1 MKTTRML
8 KLKNISP
15 QFKVR
20 LDNLMREFCAAKRYS
35 YNRLINGLD
44 QNETNKLLQRVFR
57 LNKRYS
63 EDATLQ
69 AKTIIDSQKELLALY
84 LEETKA
90 KLIKTRRKIETY
102 KTGKKTPQK
111 VDLKTCLEGLGFRVK
126 KLEQKQTELQN
137 HIDNHTIPPA
147 IFGGKKN
154 FRARTKGHI
163 TNQEWKDLRTNQL
176 YSRGDKTKKGNL
188 NTRITEQN
196 DRFYLE
202 IADSLNIKPNNRSP
216 RIKAELEIPDKY
228 FDEILDATYPDSKG
242 NYHPYSIEIKRKDGE
257 YYVYLTYEEE
267 VPGSWLKPKQPI
279 NVQLI
284 AGIDVNID
292 RTAVT
297 IMTKQGNFIK
307 SRVFYCHEM
316 EYVSSNKRE
325 NIAGEHSK
333 DIIDYLLHE
342 NVGAIVTEKLNFR
355 NDHDTN
361 KRYNRL
367 THNFTR
373 KKLLQGITRRGLRNG
388 FEIKQINPAYSSIIG
403 RFKYSKKYSLSVH
416 QAAAL
421 VIGRRG
427 LGYREKLPVE
437 LIQKLQELK
446 PYLQNLIGSKEESN
460 KIKYLKDIIQK
471 IDNFKNYHHWT
482 LWNMANK
489 FLEFNLSDHK
499 LKRQEVKPLSY

>member
-1 MKTTRML
+1 MKTTRIL
-8 KLKNISP
+8 KLKNLSY
-15 QFKVR
+15 QFKVH
-20 LDNLMREFCAAKRYS
+20 LDNLMQEFCAAKRYG
-35 YNRLINGLD
+35 YNRLLNGLD

-69 AKTIIDSQKELLALY
+69 AKTIIDSQKELLVLH
-84 LEETKA
+84 LEETRA
-90 KLIKTRRKIETY
+90 KLKKTRQKIEAY
-102 KTGKKTPQK
+102 KTGKKTPK
-111 VDLKTCLEGLGFRVK
+111 IDLKTCLEGLGLRVI

-137 HIDNHTIPPA
+137 HIENDTIPPA

-154 FRARTKGHI
+154 FRARTKGDI
-163 TNQEWKDLRTNQL
+163 TNQEWKNLRTNQL

-202 IADSLNIKPNNRSP
+202 IADSLNIKPNNQSP

-228 FDEILDATYPDSKG
+228 FNEILDATYPGDKG
-242 NYHPYSIEIKRKDGE
+242 NYHPYSIEIKRKNGE
-257 YYVYLTYEEE
+257 YLVYLTYEEA
-267 VPGSWLKPKQPI
+267 VPGSWLKSKQPI
-279 NVQLI
+279 NAHLI

-307 SRVFYCHEM
+307 SRIFYCHEM
-316 EYVSSNKRE
+316 EHVSSNKRD
-325 NIAGEHSK
+325 NIAGELSK

-342 NVGAIVTEKLNFR
+342 NVGAIVTEKLSFR

-367 THNFTR
+367 THNFAR

-388 FEIKQINPAYSSIIG
+388 FEIKQINPAYSSVIG
-403 RFKYSKKYSLSVH
+403 RFKYSQKYGLSVH

-427 LGYREKLPVE
+427 LGYKEKLPVE
-437 LIQKLQELK
+437 LIQKLSQELK

-460 KIKYLKDIIQK
+460 KIKYFKDIIQK
-471 IDNFKNYHHWT
+471 IDNFKYYHYWT
-482 LWNMANK
+482 LWNMASK
-489 FLEFNLSDHK
+489 FLEFNLRNHK
-499 LKRQEVKPLSY
+499 LKIDRRCEP